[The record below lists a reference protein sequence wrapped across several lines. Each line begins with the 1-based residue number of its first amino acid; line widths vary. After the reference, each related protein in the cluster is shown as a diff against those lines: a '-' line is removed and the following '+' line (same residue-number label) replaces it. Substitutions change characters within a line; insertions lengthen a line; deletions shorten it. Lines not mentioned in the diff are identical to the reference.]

1 MQPDIRRIV
10 AVDAH
15 RRRTGRCPETIHS
28 LGSGESF
35 GIAPALDGFTD
46 LESGLRVRVD
56 GRHILLPYGAAPI
69 EIALDGDVAFTGFD
83 PASGERF
90 TGRAGGGS
98 SVTIYD
104 SRQDDYFQYAVVND
118 SGI

>member
-1 MQPDIRRIV
+1 M
-10 AVDAH
+10 
-15 RRRTGRCPETIHS
+15 IHS

-35 GIAPALDGFTD
+35 GIAPMPDGFTD
-46 LESGLRVRVD
+46 LASGTRVRVD
-56 GRHILLPYGAAPI
+56 ARHILLPCGAAPI
-69 EIALDGDVAFTGFD
+69 EIALAGDIAFAGFD

-104 SRQDDYFQYAVVND
+104 RRQDEYFQYAVVGD